1 MGLTPLA
8 MLPGGGKDF
17 VSLALVPEGRHGFT
31 LWRILLKVIW
41 QIARRLPD
49 FPKAN
54 RGLNPLVMLP
64 EGREGI
70 YLLAFVPEGCQLC
83 AKTAM
88 D

>member
-1 MGLTPLA
+1 
-8 MLPGGGKDF
+8 MLPEGGNDF
-17 VSLALVPEGRHGFT
+17 DLLALVPEGRHGFT
-31 LWRILLKVIW
+31 LWQILLKVIW
-41 QIARRLPD
+41 QIARRLPA
-49 FPKAN
+49 FPKAT

-70 YLLAFVPEGCQLC
+70 NLLAFAPEGCQLC